1 MREMT
6 EKFWLSKETFLKIAE
21 ASGLNTKDPHMEEL
35 YTYLEKVLPSLK
47 SFEEIDLTHLEP
59 SMPLLS
65 IKEHPDES

>member
-6 EKFWLSKETFLKIAE
+6 KKFWLSKEPFLKIAE

>member
-1 MREMT
+1 MT
-6 EKFWLSKETFLKIAE
+6 EKFWLSKETFLEIAE

>member
-1 MREMT
+1 
-6 EKFWLSKETFLKIAE
+6 
-21 ASGLNTKDPHMEEL
+21 MEEL

>member
-1 MREMT
+1 MT

-21 ASGLNTKDPHMEEL
+21 ASGLNAKDPHMEEL

-65 IKEHPDES
+65 IKEHPDEA